1 MVGDFKPAPR
11 KKGGAKK
18 KGATAVKPPVARVAS
33 PCWSGF
39 AAGLA
44 LGLLVA
50 GLVYLNL
57 RVGQTSGE
65 RVEIPREPVEQAEG
79 RFQFYTLLPEMEVVV
94 PEPEPEPAP
103 PPKGGDGETPSAPPA
118 VAKVTRPGTYV
129 LQAGS
134 FRRHQDAE
142 RRKAELALLGVYS
155 TVQAVTLDNG
165 ETWYRVRI
173 GPFEQ
178 LDELNEARALLQ
190 ENGVDTL
197 LVRLKRG

>member
-1 MVGDFKPAPR
+1 MVSDFKPAPR
-11 KKGGAKK
+11 NKGGKK
-18 KGATAVKPPVARVAS
+18 KGATAVKPPARVAS

-57 RVGQTSGE
+57 RVPQTPGE

-94 PEPEPEPAP
+94 PEPEPAPAQGEGSP
-103 PPKGGDGETPSAPPA
+103 PADQAAAPA
-118 VAKVTRPGTYV
+118 VAKVTRPGVYV

-134 FRRHQDAE
+134 FRRQADAE
-142 RRKAELALLGVYS
+142 RRKAELALLGIYS

-173 GPFEQ
+173 GPFAQ